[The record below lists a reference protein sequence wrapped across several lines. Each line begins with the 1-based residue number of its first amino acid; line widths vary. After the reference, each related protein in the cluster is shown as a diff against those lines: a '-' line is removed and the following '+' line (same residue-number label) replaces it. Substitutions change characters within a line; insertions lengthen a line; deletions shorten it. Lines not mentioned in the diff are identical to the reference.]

1 MYEQVAQLTL
11 EPNGLNRRD
20 DILVFFF
27 FFLVFLVLYV
37 ISASR
42 SLLNNLYCD
51 IPHLYN
57 IVIPT

>member
-20 DILVFFF
+20 DILVIFS
-27 FFLVFLVLYV
+27 FLVFLVLYV